1 MPSAVEKPSHRK
13 AHRPRRR
20 RSKPIVIARSFL
32 RAVSAVSQNVGGIC
46 AEMAFRRP
54 PRFHTT
60 RRERE
65 LLESADRSFVRGP
78 LGEIAIW
85 QWGRGPRVLLAHGW
99 GSNAGRLTPFVD
111 ALVGAGFGVAA
122 FDAPGHGVSTGRFA
136 SLPEFVDALGR
147 VARWVSPVAFIG
159 HSLGAAACALALR
172 AGVGGSAA
180 VLLSPPAD
188 PSAFARRY
196 ARWMRLPREA
206 VAVMC
211 RRLECRYG
219 APLATYRLVDRG
231 PGVPTLI
238 IHDRG
243 DVRIPIGDARALA
256 QSWPDTVLFETRGLG
271 HHRILKD
278 PAVLRRTARFLA
290 EKVLGRALVSASTRS
305 WQGRVIEGRPGAV
318 LVAHNAY

>member
-1 MPSAVEKPSHRK
+1 
-13 AHRPRRR
+13 
-20 RSKPIVIARSFL
+20 
-32 RAVSAVSQNVGGIC
+32 
-46 AEMAFRRP
+46 MAFRRP
-54 PRFHTT
+54 PRFGTT
-60 RRERE
+60 RRESR
-65 LLESADRSFVRGP
+65 LLERADRSFVRGP

-99 GSNAGRLTPFVD
+99 GANAGRLTPFVE
-111 ALVGAGFGVAA
+111 ALVGSGFAVAA
-122 FDAPGHGVSTGRFA
+122 FDAPGHGASTGRFA

-147 VARWVSPVAFIG
+147 VARWVSPAAFIG

-172 AGVGGSAA
+172 EGVGGSAA

-188 PSAFARRY
+188 PSTFARRY

-206 VAVMC
+206 AAVMC

-219 APLATYRLVDRG
+219 APLATYRLLERG

-243 DVRIPIGDARALA
+243 DVRIPIGDGRALA
-256 QSWPDTVLFETRGLG
+256 RSWPETVLLETRGLG

-278 PAVLRRTARFLA
+278 PAVVQRAVRFLA
-290 EKVLGRALVSASTRS
+290 ERILGEALAGAPTRS
-305 WQGRVIEGRPGAV
+305 WRGRPIGGRRPAV
-318 LVAHNAY
+318 LVARHAS